1 MATRFSSTHFRRNLM
16 AALTAL
22 SASAALLSSPLANAA
37 VHDRVDPY
45 SQGQI
50 KKTDPYTDGARK
62 VDPYTDGARNV
73 DPYTDGAEKSTD
85 PYTQGGNHPGENASK
100 LSWNRD
106 TTYPRDASRG

>member
-50 KKTDPYTDGARK
+50 KKTDPYTDGAR
-62 VDPYTDGARNV
+62 NV